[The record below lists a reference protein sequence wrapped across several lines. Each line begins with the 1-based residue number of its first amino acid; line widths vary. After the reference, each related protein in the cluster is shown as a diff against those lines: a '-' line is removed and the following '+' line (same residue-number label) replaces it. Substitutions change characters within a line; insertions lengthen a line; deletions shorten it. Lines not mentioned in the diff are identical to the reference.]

1 MSDAAHA
8 AASGPMTVP
17 ADRHIAAAET
27 EQALGRD
34 AERPFAIP
42 LAGWKQVAKR
52 TVAEMM
58 SDQMGLAAAGCA
70 FYATL
75 ALFPAISTLISIYG
89 LVFDPATVEP
99 QLRALQRLL
108 PGAAYTM
115 ITDRVHELVAR
126 PRGSLTIGLIVSIM
140 IALWSTS
147 ASTKAILSALNI
159 AYDEKE
165 GRGFIRFQATALAMT
180 LGAIL
185 GAVMTIG
192 LLIFLPAAVQ
202 FLPERLGLTWV
213 NDQLKWMLSLATPVA
228 LIAFVSLA
236 FTLLYRYGPS
246 RTPARWPWIAPGVA
260 LATLLWVFASWAFSF
275 YVSHFASYD
284 ATYGPLGAVAAI
296 MMWFFVTAFVVLL
309 GAELNSELELQTR
322 RDSTTSPDSPPGER
336 GAFVADHV
344 AQG

>member
-1 MSDAAHA
+1 MSDATQATA
-8 AASGPMTVP
+8 GGPMTVP
-17 ADRHIAAAET
+17 ADQHLEPEEIER
-27 EQALGRD
+27 ALGRD
-34 AERPFAIP
+34 AERPLAIP
-42 LAGWKQVAKR
+42 LAGWKQVGKR

-75 ALFPAISTLISIYG
+75 ALFPAISTLISLYG

-108 PGAAYTM
+108 PGVAYTM
-115 ITDRVHELVAR
+115 ITDRVHELVSR
-126 PRGSLTIGLIVSIM
+126 PRGSLTIGLIVSIA

-159 AYDEKE
+159 AYDQKE
-165 GRGFIRFQATALAMT
+165 SRGFVRFQATALAMT
-180 LGAIL
+180 LCAIL
-185 GAVMTIG
+185 GAIMTIS

-228 LIAFVSLA
+228 LIVFVSLA

-246 RTPARWPWIAPGVA
+246 RAPARWPWIAPGVT
-260 LATLLWVFASWAFSF
+260 LATALWLIASWGFSF

-322 RDSTTSPDSPPGER
+322 RDSTTRPEAPPGER